1 MGTNDG
7 PTVADGGEPSY
18 DHEMDRRLTV
28 LETRFDTLLPTLAT
42 KSDLE
47 ALRSE
52 VRAGLEKMHGNLHA
66 GSEKIRGDFGA
77 ELKELRGEFRAEFE
91 KLRGEFRAELEE
103 LRGEFRAELEK
114 LRTDQLKMH
123 NDFMKWI
130 IGLCISL
137 FVAVI
142 GFDIAIFNAVNKA
155 APAKQTPAAI
165 AAQKSIGDSR

>member
-7 PTVADGGEPSY
+7 PTVADGGEPPY
-18 DHEMDRRLTV
+18 YHEMDRRLTV

-52 VRAGLEKMHGNLHA
+52 VRAGLEK
-66 GSEKIRGDFGA
+66 
-77 ELKELRGEFRAEFE
+77 
-91 KLRGEFRAELEE
+91 LRGEFRAELEK
-103 LRGEFRAELEK
+103 LRAEFRVELEK

-155 APAKQTPAAI
+155 APAKQTSAAI
-165 AAQKSIGDSR
+165 AAQKSIGHSR